1 MKSNKNIGSD
11 ERSEISEKVYSL
23 MRYRVLLDYLV
34 RGKKEDWSKKLDVL
48 YKPEFFDAMKSS
60 EIPEY
65 VFD

>member
-1 MKSNKNIGSD
+1 
-11 ERSEISEKVYSL
+11 
-23 MRYRVLLDYLV
+23 MRYRILLDYLA
-34 RGKKEDWSKKLDVL
+34 RGKTHDWEKKLDLL